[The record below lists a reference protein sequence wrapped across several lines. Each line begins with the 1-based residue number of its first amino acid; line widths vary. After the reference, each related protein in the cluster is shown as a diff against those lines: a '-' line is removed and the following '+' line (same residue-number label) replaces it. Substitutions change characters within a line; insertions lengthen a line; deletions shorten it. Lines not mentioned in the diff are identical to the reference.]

1 MRITR
6 VLPLVLLSTFGPASS
21 KSYSY
26 PEHGFSMVVGSLHSV
41 EKSVEDSQTTYTY
54 AEGVEPADGVLWQM
68 DVVNVTEGVDYTQ
81 ISDVRKWLTD
91 MWVRMISSGDIHPIG
106 PVHESKDAAG
116 NEVATF
122 EAKLDSETD
131 GKKIQTHLTVRYLAV
146 VSTHRF
152 YLISVLRNFDAKVND
167 FDFID
172 SFKLLK

>member
-1 MRITR
+1 
-6 VLPLVLLSTFGPASS
+6 
-21 KSYSY
+21 
-26 PEHGFSMVVGSLHSV
+26 MVVGGLHSV
-41 EKSVEDSQTTYTY
+41 EKSVDGSQTTYTY
-54 AEGVEPADGVLWQM
+54 AEGVEPADGVLWQLDM
-68 DVVNVTEGVDYTQ
+68 VQVNEGVDYTQ
-81 ISDVRKWLTD
+81 VPDVRKWLTD

-106 PVHESKDAAG
+106 PVHDSKDADG

-122 EAKLDSETD
+122 EAKLDSETE
-131 GKKIQTHLTVRYLAV
+131 GKKIQTHLTVRYVAV